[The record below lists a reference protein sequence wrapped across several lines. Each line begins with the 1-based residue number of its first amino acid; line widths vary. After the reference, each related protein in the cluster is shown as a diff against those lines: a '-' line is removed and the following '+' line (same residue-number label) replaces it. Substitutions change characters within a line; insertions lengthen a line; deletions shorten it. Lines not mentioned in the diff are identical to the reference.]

1 MFVAVTY
8 KLQSAFCVP
17 TTRLLVSPGR
27 RLPQLSMKVGWDE
40 AKRRTNL
47 RKHGLNFA
55 DAEEAHEQTLYF
67 ENI

>member
-1 MFVAVTY
+1 
-8 KLQSAFCVP
+8 
-17 TTRLLVSPGR
+17 
-27 RLPQLSMKVGWDE
+27 MKVGWDE